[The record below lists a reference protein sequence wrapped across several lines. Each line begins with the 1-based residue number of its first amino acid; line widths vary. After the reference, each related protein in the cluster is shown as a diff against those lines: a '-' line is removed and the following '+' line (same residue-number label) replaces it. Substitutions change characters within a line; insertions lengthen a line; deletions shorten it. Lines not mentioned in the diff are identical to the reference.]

1 MLGTMKITVRIIM
14 VDTDIYSNFEKNTDG
29 QILRMLLECNMK

>member
-1 MLGTMKITVRIIM
+1 MLGTMKITEGIIM
-14 VDTDIYSNFEKNTDG
+14 VDTDIYSNFVKNTDG